1 MKTNVKATSKQE
13 RGITLI
19 ALVVTIVI
27 LLILAGVSISLVLNN
42 NGVISKAKEARDK
55 TEQATQNDLASINQV
70 AKQIDDILK
79 DNGTSGG
86 DDTKTK
92 TLLEAYDAGELKEGD
107 YVDYK
112 PTEGQTY
119 TSVTNENGWADQT
132 YTVDTKTTWRVLGKS
147 EDGQHILLTSGSPI
161 KKNMNTSST
170 NDWDKNPYLYMKGAY
185 AYVNCEKMLNDICA
199 IYSTDLGTARSMTI
213 EDINKACGVVVDHDE
228 NKVYLASDASKTNI
242 DKAGALGKT
251 YTYDTTKDY
260 TPASYIDGKKHVTA
274 GEEPATGTEYWYD
287 ITTMTGTKIGNT
299 TLGSLLFDKVTNTD
313 NNAKAY
319 WLASPGVGV
328 YSSDAGFGPGG
339 VNGGAGV
346 GAIFGSDGRW
356 LACGLAVRTVVS
368 LKSDVTTAQVKK
380 LPNQTEDD
388 WSGYSAQWSTRGT
401 ADTGEAGN
409 HGEQTGPKQ

>member
-213 EDINKACGVVVDHDE
+213 EDINKACGVVVDHGE
-228 NKVYLASDASKTNI
+228 NKVYLASDTSKKNI
-242 DKAGALGKT
+242 DVWKVLGKT
-251 YTYDTTKDY
+251 YTYNTETDY

-274 GEEPATGTEYWYD
+274 GEEPATGTAYMYD
-287 ITTMTGTKIGNT
+287 MTTMTGTKIGNT
-299 TLGSLLFDKVTNTD
+299 TLGSLLFDKTSSGT
-313 NNAKAY
+313 KTY
-319 WLASPGVGV
+319 WLASPGVFV
-328 YSSDAGFGPGG
+328 PSSDAYFGPGA
-339 VNGGAGV
+339 VEAGAGT
-346 GAIFGSDGRW
+346 GFTIFGSNGDWNAG
-356 LACGLAVRTVVS
+356 GLAVRPVVS

-380 LPNQTEDD
+380 LPNQIEDE
-388 WSGYSAQWSTRGT
+388 WSGYTVKGSTRGN